1 MKKLRMFL
9 SMALFAMVGNAMADE
24 LTVADFSI
32 AAGETKNISMVLN
45 NPTNSF
51 IAFEFWMRLP
61 DGVRIAEENNKLAA
75 SLNSSRSDGHDL
87 VVSESSDGVYH
98 FLCYSYPIQVLRG
111 NSGELIS
118 LKVTCAD
125 DAAEGNVSGTVY
137 DLIFSDPDKHQVDL
151 ADVTFGITITPYGT
165 GGYVLDETSSDEV
178 VAGTYE
184 RIVLKRTFAE
194 GWNTVCLPFA
204 VDAIEEAFGTGAKAY
219 AFDDFADDE
228 LVSVPTT
235 LLEPCTP
242 YVIYVPAAIT
252 DDIILTNVSI
262 DKEDIEAGSV
272 CINKNGDYYFR
283 GTFAPVAPG
292 MWEKEDSSDDIYGVT
307 PDGKILKAGAEASIK
322 GFRGYFD
329 LPEGTAVKAFNFA
342 DDATG
347 ISDLNVD
354 LNPDEA
360 IYNLA
365 GQRISKKHKGVN
377 ITKGKKI
384 LK

>member
-1 MKKLRMFL
+1 MFL
-9 SMALFAMVGNAMADE
+9 SMALLAMVGNVSADE

-32 AAGETKNISMVLN
+32 AAGETKSVSMVLN

-51 IAFEFWMRLP
+51 IAFEFWMKLP
-61 DGVRIAEENNKLAA
+61 DGVSIAKENGVLVA

-87 VVSESSDGVYH
+87 VVSESSGGVYH

-111 NSGELIS
+111 NSGELIR

-125 DAAEGNVSGTVY
+125 DATKGNVSGTVY

-151 ADVTFGITITPYGT
+151 VDVTFDITITPYGT

-178 VAGTYE
+178 VADTYG
-184 RIVLKRTFAE
+184 RVVLKRTFAE

-204 VDAIEEAFGTGAKAY
+204 VDAVEEVFGTGAKAY
-219 AFDDFADDE
+219 AFDDFENEE
-228 LVSVPTT
+228 LVFVPTT
-235 LLEPCTP
+235 SLEPCIP

-262 DKEDIEAGSV
+262 GNEDTAAGSV
-272 CINKNGDYYFR
+272 CINKNYYFR
-283 GTFAPVAPG
+283 GTFAPVAAG
-292 MWEKEDSSDDIYGVT
+292 KWEKKNSDDDIYGVT

-329 LPEGTAVKAFNFA
+329 LPAGIAVKAFNFA
-342 DDATG
+342 DGATG
-347 ISDLNVD
+347 INNLNVD
-354 LNPDEA
+354 LNLDEA
-360 IYNLA
+360 IYNIA
-365 GQRISKKHKGVN
+365 GQRISKKQRGVN
-377 ITKGKKI
+377 ITNGKKI